1 MKRSLNLLLALLAA
15 AAPGAVFADRIEKHL
30 TASAGQTLEI
40 DLRTGGGITVRPGAE
55 GAVDVVADRGRRNPE
70 DCEVTIES
78 SPRGVRIASR
88 YLGNRESNSSNL
100 EIEVR
105 VPRRF
110 DVEVKTMGGGV
121 HLEGLEGSFSG
132 STMGGELE
140 LLGLT
145 GKADLSTMGGEIHV
159 AHGRLDGK
167 VSTMGGDV
175 LIEDIDGNL
184 RGSSMGGEVT
194 YRDARRGGAGD
205 SQGGPIVMSSMG
217 GDVNVDTAPRGA
229 EVSTMGG
236 DVRVRSAH
244 DHVKAVTMGGDIRL
258 DSVDGW
264 VDASTM
270 GGKVEVVVV
279 GGGARDAR
287 RDVRLDSKSGDL
299 RLTVPDGFA
308 MDVDIEIAYTRNST
322 RRYRV
327 ISDFP
332 LPTEDESA
340 EWDTGNGTPR
350 KIIRVRGRVPGG
362 GTAARVVMS
371 TINGDV
377 YLKRAQ

>member
-1 MKRSLNLLLALLAA
+1 MKPSLYALIALLAA
-15 AAPGAVFADRIEKHL
+15 AVPGAAFADRIEKHL

-40 DLRTGGGITVRPGAE
+40 DLRTGGGITVRPGAD
-55 GAVDVVADRGRRNPE
+55 GAVDVVADRGTRNPE

-78 SPRGVRIASR
+78 SSRGVRIASR
-88 YLGNRESNSSNL
+88 YVGRRDSHSSNL

-140 LLGLT
+140 LVGLT

-184 RGSSMGGEVT
+184 RGASMGGQVT
-194 YRDARRGGAGD
+194 YRDARRGAAGD

-217 GDVNVDTAPRGA
+217 GDVNVDAAPRGA

-244 DHVKAVTMGGDIRL
+244 DHVKAETMGGDIRL

-264 VDASTM
+264 IDASTM
-270 GGKVEVVVV
+270 GGKVEATVIN
-279 GGGARDAR
+279 GGAALR

-308 MDVDIEIAYTRNST
+308 MEVDIEIAYTRNST

-327 ISDFP
+327 ISDFA
-332 LPTEDESA
+332 LGTEDESA
-340 EWDTGNGTPR
+340 DWATGDGTPR

-362 GTAARVVMS
+362 AAPARVVLS
-371 TINGDV
+371 TVNGDV